1 MNTPEPP
8 IQVTQVA
15 PLQWQIAHGQAP
27 DGTKVCVVILNQGLL
42 ATQLTINPHDLDKL
56 GRSLIEAAAQARTA
70 LILPAGTLANP
81 NGVVGG

>member
-1 MNTPEPP
+1 
-8 IQVTQVA
+8 
-15 PLQWQIAHGQAP
+15 
-27 DGTKVCVVILNQGLL
+27 VCVVILNQGLL
-42 ATQLTINPHDLDKL
+42 ATQLTLNPHDLDKL